1 MAASEPQDARRIFL
15 VWERLR
21 VVYVLVLG
29 GVAPA
34 TMVAKGQVDRWADP
48 VLWGWL
54 AIYAL
59 LANVLY
65 LLGPVLESCLARLG
79 RRPRGLRVVL
89 FVAGTLLAIGA
100 TAGMV
105 YGIEWVRMR

>member
-1 MAASEPQDARRIFL
+1 MAASEPKDARRIFL
-15 VWERLR
+15 AWEKLR
-21 VVYVLVLG
+21 VVYVLALG
-29 GVAPA
+29 GAALA
-34 TMVAKGQVDRWADP
+34 TMVARRQVDRWADP
-48 VLWGWL
+48 VLWIWL

-65 LLGPVLESCLARLG
+65 LLGPVLESSLGRLG

-89 FVAGTLLAIGA
+89 FVAGTLAAIGL

-105 YGIEWVRMR
+105 YGIEWVRTR